1 MPGIISVF
9 KECIDIAKKN
19 YLRLI
24 GLYILI
30 VVIFTALTFFAV
42 LLSLGAVLGVVSG
55 ISSPI
60 AFVPLV
66 LIVFIAAILISPV
79 WNGIYYS
86 LALQTMKKKSKPTLG
101 KAFNDS
107 KKVYRKMLWT
117 SVIQTVIMCIVLGII
132 MIPVLLYVFSP
143 ASTSSAAA
151 SQPLLSLSA
160 LAIGV
165 VVALIVVAFI
175 LGVLFFVAVPLAML
189 DGSSGMAA
197 IKKSINMAKR
207 HGWSILGLLILAFL
221 AYVVAYVITDI
232 FAFGFS
238 AVNPL
243 LGGVVSF
250 ILTVLIESFVVG
262 VVNFLPIVFYKR
274 FVKS

>member
-30 VVIFTALTFFAV
+30 VVIFTALTFLAV

-55 ISSPI
+55 ISSPM

-132 MIPVLLYVFSP
+132 MIPGLLYILSP
-143 ASTSSAAA
+143 IWTGSTTSLH
-151 SQPLLSLSA
+151 PLLLLSA
-160 LAIGV
+160 LIIPA
-165 VVALIVVAFI
+165 VVAGLVAFI

-189 DGSSGMAA
+189 DGSSGIDA
-197 IKKSINMAKR
+197 IKKSF
-207 HGWSILGLLILAFL
+207 SIGRKHFWRIIGLLILAVI
-221 AYVVAYVITDI
+221 AYVIAYVITDI

-238 AVNPL
+238 AINPL
-243 LGGVVSF
+243 LGVIVSF
-250 ILTVLIESFVVG
+250 ILTILIESFVVG
-262 VVNFLPIVFYKR
+262 VVGFLPIVFYKR
-274 FVKS
+274 FVKA

>member
-30 VVIFTALTFFAV
+30 VVIFTALTFLAV

-55 ISSPI
+55 ISSPM
-60 AFVPLV
+60 AFIPLV

-86 LALQTMKKKSKPTLG
+86 LALQTVKKKSKPTLG

-107 KKVYRKMLWT
+107 KRVYRKMLWT
-117 SVIQTVIMCIVLGII
+117 SVIQTVIMVIILGII
-132 MIPVLLYVFSP
+132 IIPVFLYI
-143 ASTSSAAA
+143 ASVRTGSTVA
-151 SQPLLSLSA
+151 SHPLFSLSIIGITA
-160 LAIGV
+160 LV
-165 VVALIVVAFI
+165 FIVVAAI
-175 LGVLFFVAVPLAML
+175 LGALFFVAVPLAML
-189 DGSSGMAA
+189 DGSSGIDA
-197 IKKSINMAKR
+197 IKKSFRVARKYF
-207 HGWSILGLLILAFL
+207 WSIIGLLILAGI
-221 AYVVAYVITDI
+221 AYAVAYAITEI
-232 FAFGFS
+232 FAVGFS

-243 LGGVVSF
+243 LGAVVSF
-250 ILTVLIESFVVG
+250 ILTVLTESFVVG
-262 VVNFLPIVFYKR
+262 IVGFLPIVFYKK